1 MDAPL
6 PHVFRSLPRYSRQQV
21 ALHQTLL
28 AYLGAHVFA
37 PEFALELRRTLDT
50 ALSTAC
56 SWSPPE
62 VRVVSRE
69 DVAKLSA
76 PLGYFAVLGT
86 APSPHKVLVEL
97 DPALAAWAVERLLG
111 GREAQA
117 AGRMLRP
124 PTELELGVLSFLA
137 LQVVQAF
144 GRGMVGGQE
153 LALRLERLVGE
164 SAEWLGFG
172 EQSAQF
178 VGLGMRVQLGERLG
192 YLRILL
198 PESLVQGHFGGR
210 LPDASGSAQNLARMR
225 RALQALPE
233 VEVPVRVLGA
243 QLALGADDIA
253 NVEPGDII
261 VLENHQLKLG
271 PGGVSGQ
278 VTLLLGR
285 GRHGSITARLYE
297 ELGEA
302 KLEVSAIAEQ
312 PQPEEIDMDEASAPA
327 SESAAP
333 EDNLPQTAGLLRE
346 VDAPVA
352 VELGR
357 IRLSTAQVV
366 RLRAGQVLRLARA
379 ATDPVDLVVG
389 GKLFARGELIEVDGE
404 LGVRLTHVT
413 GDR

>member
-6 PHVFRSLPRYSRQQV
+6 PSVFRALPRYTRQQV

-28 AYLGAHVFA
+28 ATLGGHVTSPSFA
-37 PEFALELRRTLDT
+37 EELRGLLDRS
-50 ALSTAC
+50 LHTAC
-56 SWSPPE
+56 SWSPPD

-76 PLGYFAVLGT
+76 PLGYYAVLGT
-86 APSPHKVLVEL
+86 APTPHKVLVEL
-97 DPALAAWAVERLLG
+97 DPTLAAWAIERLLG
-111 GREAQA
+111 GRDAA
-117 AGRMLRP
+117 PAGRMLRP

-137 LQVVQAF
+137 LQLVQAF
-144 GRGMVGGQE
+144 GRGLVGGQE

-164 SAEWLGFG
+164 SAEWLGFA
-172 EQSAQF
+172 EETAQF
-178 VGLGMRVQLGERLG
+178 VGLGLRVQLGDRLG

-198 PESLVQGHFGGR
+198 PEALVQGHFGGR
-210 LPDASGSAQNLARMR
+210 LPAGDDGDYARMR

-233 VEVPVRVLGA
+233 VQVPVRVVAA
-243 QLALGADDIA
+243 QLALTPDDIA
-253 NVEPGDII
+253 NVERGDII
-261 VLENHQLKLG
+261 VLENHQLQLG
-271 PGGVSGQ
+271 SGGVGGQ
-278 VTLLLGR
+278 VTLHLGR
-285 GRHGSITARLYE
+285 GRHGTITARLFD
-297 ELGEA
+297 ELGELR
-302 KLEVSAIAEQ
+302 LEVSAIAAQ
-312 PQPEEIDMDEASAPA
+312 PQPEEIDMDDPQSRAADGQAPD
-327 SESAAP
+327 
-333 EDNLPQTAGLLRE
+333 DNLPQTAELLRE